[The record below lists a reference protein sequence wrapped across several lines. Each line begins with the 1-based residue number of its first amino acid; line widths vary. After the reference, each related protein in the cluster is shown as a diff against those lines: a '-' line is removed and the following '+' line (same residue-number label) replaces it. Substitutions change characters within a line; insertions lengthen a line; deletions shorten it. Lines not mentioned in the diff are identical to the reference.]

1 MFLIDHHGR
10 PVAIT
15 GGAFRGIEQDALL
28 VLDELLDVLVE
39 RVRSEGV
46 ELLGPGGLLSQV
58 TKAVLGAFVG

>member
-1 MFLIDHHGR
+1 MLGLSGPGFWKG
-10 PVAIT
+10 V
-15 GGAFRGIEQDALL
+15 FVSGIEQDALL

>member
-1 MFLIDHHGR
+1 MS
-10 PVAIT
+10 
-15 GGAFRGIEQDALL
+15 GIEQDALL